1 MQLKKTTRM
10 ICHMFKQLNSAYI
23 LITRIIFFLII
34 LGLFTSAQAA
44 VSVKDDKGNIV
55 TLQQP
60 AKRIISLAP
69 HITESLF
76 AAGAGDKIIGAVNY
90 SDYPEAAKKIPRVGG
105 YPSADL
111 EKIISLKPD
120 LVIAWP
126 SGNNLKQVDKLS
138 AFGIKVFMSEPRY
151 PQDIAKTIQR
161 FGVLAGTG
169 KTANKAANDFLQ
181 HYQHLKKQFS
191 KKQKVKVF
199 YQIWNKPIMTI
210 SGNHLISEIIELCGG
225 ENVFSDLKT
234 LTPQVSL
241 ESVLASKAEV
251 IISGGMGKARPEWIE
266 EWKPWPELPAV
277 KNGQLYF
284 IDPALMQRV
293 GPRILYGADEL
304 CAFLE
309 KARN

>member
-1 MQLKKTTRM
+1 M
-10 ICHMFKQLNSAYI
+10 ICPMFKQLNFSFI
-23 LITRIIFFLII
+23 LITRISFFLIG
-34 LGLFTSAQAA
+34 LGLFTSAQAT

-76 AAGAGDKIIGAVNY
+76 AAGAGEKIIGAVNY
-90 SDYPEAAKKIPRVGG
+90 SDYPAAAKKIPRVGG

-126 SGNNLKQVDKLS
+126 SGNNLKQVEKLT

-161 FGVLAGTG
+161 FGVLAGTSNI
-169 KTANKAANDFLQ
+169 ANKASNEFLQ
-181 HYQHLKKQFS
+181 HYQLLKINYS
-191 KKQKVKVF
+191 KKKKVKVF

-210 SGNHLISEIIELCGG
+210 NGEHLISEIISLCGG
-225 ENVFSDLKT
+225 ENVFSALKT
-234 LTPQVSL
+234 LTPRISF
-241 ESVLASKAEV
+241 ESVLASNAEV
-251 IISGGMGKARPEWIE
+251 IISGGMGTVRPEWLD
-266 EWKPWPELPAV
+266 EWKKWPALSAV
-277 KNGQLYF
+277 KNKQLHF

-293 GPRILYGADEL
+293 GPRILQGADKLCEL
-304 CAFLE
+304 LDR
-309 KARN
+309 ARKIRE

>member
-1 MQLKKTTRM
+1 MRKTR
-10 ICHMFKQLNSAYI
+10 HMFKYLSFIFIVSGWLTSAY
-23 LITRIIFFLII
+23 
-34 LGLFTSAQAA
+34 AE
-44 VSVKDDKGNIV
+44 VSVIDDKGNKV
-55 TLQQP
+55 TLTQS

-69 HITESLF
+69 HVTESLF

-138 AFGIKVFMSEPRY
+138 VFGIKVFMSEPRY

-161 FGVLAGTG
+161 FGVLAGTE
-169 KTANKAANDFLQ
+169 TVANKAAHDFLE
-181 HYQHLKKQFS
+181 HYQRLKTEYSQ
-191 KKQKVKVF
+191 KKKVKVF

-210 SGNHLISEIIELCGG
+210 NGKHLISEIISLCGG
-225 ENVFSDLKT
+225 VNVFANLKT
-234 LTPQVSL
+234 LTPNISF
-241 ESVLASKAEV
+241 ESVLASRSEV
-251 IISGGMGKARPEWIE
+251 IVSGGMGKAHPEWVE
-266 EWKPWPELPAV
+266 EWRPWSDLPAV
-277 KNGQLYF
+277 KNNHLYF

-293 GPRILYGADEL
+293 GPRILYGADKLCEL
-304 CAFLE
+304 LE
-309 KARN
+309 KARK